1 MNILPSR
8 WPGEVVS
15 YDGPSRTCRVS
26 ITGITEGSTD
36 LPIAVFEN
44 PLGDR
49 PGDTE
54 IRILPGDLVWL
65 SFECGDPRFPI
76 ITGYRT
82 PRVGNPVDWRRW
94 RHANIEITADK
105 QMRLISGEATVMQAG
120 TTIDISAV
128 TKITCKAPEILL
140 DGSVTVSKNFV
151 VQGEGGGASSMVGN
165 FSLLGSLDITGNQSN
180 TGNIAVTGDVTA
192 TGTISDGDGVDTA

>member
-1 MNILPSR
+1 MNNLPSR

-15 YDGPSRTCRVS
+15 YDGDTRTCRVS

-94 RHANIEITADK
+94 RHANIELTADGEMVFNAASVK
-105 QMRLISGEATVMQAG
+105 WNVSGEYSIDAGSEVHTADTISMTADIATFGAL
-120 TTIDISAV
+120 TN
-128 TKITCKAPEILL
+128 
-140 DGSVTVSKNFV
+140 DGANVGNDHVHGGIV
-151 VQGEGGGASSMVGN
+151 RGGA
-165 FSLLGSLDITGNQSN
+165 LT
-180 TGNIAVTGDVTA
+180 
-192 TGTISDGDGVDTA
+192 DGPQ

>member
-1 MNILPSR
+1 MNNLPSR

-15 YDGPSRTCRVS
+15 YDGASRTCRVS

-94 RHANIEITADK
+94 RHANIELTAD
-105 QMRLISGEATVMQAG
+105 GEMILNASSLKLNVAGEFSVAAG
-120 TTIDISAV
+120 TEVHTADLIRLTAAIE
-128 TKITCKAPEILL
+128 TT
-140 DGSVTVSKNFV
+140 
-151 VQGEGGGASSMVGN
+151 
-165 FSLLGSLDITGNQSN
+165 GSLKNNGANA
-180 TGNIAVTGDVTA
+180 GGDHVH
-192 TGTISDGDGVDTA
+192 GGILRGGSDSDGPH